1 MFYLKGI
8 NKDLFIEDVMGKCY
22 FVYKIFILFIKVM
35 VGYFREFLKKINLLE
50 IGFDD
55 IKWVLIVFV
64 IWSDVVKKFMR

>member
-35 VGYFREFLKKINLLE
+35 VDYFRGFLWKLNLLV
-50 IGFDD
+50 IDFDV

-64 IWSDVVKKFMR
+64 IWSDVVKKFMC